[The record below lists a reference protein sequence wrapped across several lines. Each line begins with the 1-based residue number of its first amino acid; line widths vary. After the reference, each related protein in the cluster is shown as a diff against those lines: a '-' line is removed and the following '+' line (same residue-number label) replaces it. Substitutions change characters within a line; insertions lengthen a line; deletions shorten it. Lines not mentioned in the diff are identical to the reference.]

1 MPTRDDIGNRGESIF
16 RVRITK
22 PYGPGGGSLFRPYHL
37 GEKCQTL
44 DFLVE
49 LVGLPAGRV
58 AYFFVQ
64 VKATRQ
70 GFTRPPSPRLRINV
84 PQRDIDRML
93 AYPGPTYLIGIDERA
108 DQERAYIAS
117 VNGATMDR
125 IQGLPLTYPLD
136 EPNMQRLWRE
146 VEEYWRDR
154 PMILDNSA
162 FTI

>member
-1 MPTRDDIGNRGESIF
+1 MPTTDDIGNRGESIF

-22 PYGPGGGSLFRPYHL
+22 PYGPGGDPLFRPFPL
-37 GEKCQTL
+37 GEKFPTL

-70 GFTRPPSPRLRINV
+70 GVTRPPSPRLRV
-84 PQRDIDRML
+84 KVSQRDIDRML

-108 DQERAYIAS
+108 DQERAYLAS
-117 VNGATMDR
+117 VNGMAMDR
-125 IQGLPLTYPLD
+125 IQGLPLTHPLD
-136 EPNMQRLWRE
+136 EPNMRRLWRE

-154 PMILDNSA
+154 PMILNSSA